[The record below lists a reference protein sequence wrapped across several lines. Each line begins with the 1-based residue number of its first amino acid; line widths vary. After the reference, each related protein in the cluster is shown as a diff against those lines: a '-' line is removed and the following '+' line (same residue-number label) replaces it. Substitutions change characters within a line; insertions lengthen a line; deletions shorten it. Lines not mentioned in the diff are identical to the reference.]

1 MSKIRISYPWQESR
15 QRDYL
20 KRFLF
25 TPYNSYLKLGNLF
38 LVLAQNFFK
47 PERAWAKP
55 VKLIVEPFNG
65 CNLHCPLCP
74 TGRMIT
80 DRKIDVL
87 TFDLFRKAVDP
98 LSKYLYEVYLYNWG
112 EPFMNRELFKF
123 IRHCSQRQIRTIVSS
138 NLTLFETGM
147 MDELLTS
154 GLDTLIISLDGSSSQ
169 TYLQYR
175 RGGDF
180 DKVVSNMRSILK
192 ERNRRKQVNPKVIW
206 QFIVFSFN
214 EHEIPGA
221 VRQAREDGLDEI
233 RFISSFSNMEEM
245 AFQDNGQKRSQLK
258 YYTPS
263 DRRFHLFPTAEANK
277 GGFQMQC
284 DYLWGQIS
292 LRTDGGIAPCC
303 GSYYKGDDFGSLI
316 GVDIIEVWNND
327 KYRKARRG
335 IKSGGIFQS
344 GTICDYCL
352 KNNPAG

>member
-1 MSKIRISYPWQESR
+1 MSKTRITYPWQENYR
-15 QRDYL
+15 LDHI

-25 TPYNSYLKLGNLF
+25 TPYNSCKKLGNLF
-38 LVLAQNFFK
+38 LVLIQNILR
-47 PERAWAKP
+47 PEKAWAKP

-74 TGRMIT
+74 TGRKKT
-80 DRKIDVL
+80 DRKIDTL

-98 LSKYLYEVYLYNWG
+98 LATYLYEVYLYNWG
-112 EPFMNRELFKF
+112 EPFMNRELFKYV
-123 IRHCSQRQIRTIVSS
+123 RYCSQRRIRTIVST

-154 GLDTLIISLDGSSSQ
+154 GLDTLIISLDGASRQ

-180 DKVVSNMRSILK
+180 EKVLKNMRIIIE
-192 ERNRRKQVNPKVIW
+192 ERNRRKLTRPKVVW

-221 VRQAREDGLDEI
+221 IRKAREDGLDEI

-245 AFQDNGQKRSQLK
+245 AFQDNGQKRSQLED
-258 YYTPS
+258 YVPS
-263 DRRFHLFPTAEANK
+263 DGRFHLFSPAGASK
-277 GGFQMQC
+277 GGSQVQC

-303 GSYYKGDDFGSLI
+303 GSYYKGDDFGSLAE
-316 GVDIIEVWNND
+316 GDIIEIWNND
-327 KYRKARRG
+327 KYRKARRAL
-335 IKSGGIFQS
+335 KSGGRFRS
-344 GTICDYCL
+344 GTICDPCL
-352 KNNPAG
+352 RNNPAG